1 MDPDEHLNVPM
12 RKRCLCMKHVDQY
25 SGTVF
30 KATIGHPLH
39 TLIRISAS
47 GVIALIV
54 YTYIYLLYAY
64 TVPIPIINGHG
75 LKRMFRGF
83 RRDGDHV
90 LVYTYI

>member
-1 MDPDEHLNVPM
+1 
-12 RKRCLCMKHVDQY
+12 MKHVDQY

-39 TLIRISAS
+39 TLIRISDS

-90 LVYTYI
+90 LVYTYICMYIYICCRNPVTVVR